1 MKRNL
6 LLIPGVILALAL
18 VACGGVSDIPATGQ
32 DPVASPTLE
41 VAPGLTPVPVEF
53 VDACVLLP
61 PSVAERA
68 VGGPVDP
75 PSQPILGQE
84 LFAVSSCLYQT
95 IDEGGIFAFL
105 VSIQPINGDAELAQ
119 RLFLADQQ
127 NVLEQMGVMSVDVDG
142 LGDQAYWLGDGIDIL
157 YILQDEVQ
165 LQMTISDQGG
175 PEPPQRVI
183 DMAED
188 ILTRL
193 EAY

>member
-1 MKRNL
+1 MRRNL

-18 VACGGVSDIPATGQ
+18 ASCGGVSDIPATGQ
-32 DPVASPTLE
+32 DPVLSPTPE
-41 VAPGLTPVPVEF
+41 VAPGLTPVEGDF

-61 PSVAERA
+61 PSAAERA

-95 IDEGGIFAFL
+95 VDEGGIFAFL
-105 VSIQPINGDAELAQ
+105 VSIQPTNGDEELAL
-119 RLFLADQQ
+119 RLFQADQQ
-127 NVLEQMGVMSVDVDG
+127 NALEQMGVMGVDVDG

-157 YILQDEVQ
+157 YILKDDIQ

-175 PEPPQRVI
+175 PAPPQRVI
-183 DMAED
+183 DMAEE

-193 EAY
+193 EVY